1 MVWLIT
7 GGSGQLGT
15 AISKELSDRG
25 ILFKSC
31 SSSQLDITK
40 MQQVNDFILIHKPE
54 IIVNCAA
61 WANVDAAEEHEE
73 EATRVNCNGAGNVAI
88 AAQKTG
94 SKLIQ
99 ISTDHVFTGDA
110 QGYLDED
117 LPTNPQNAYGRT
129 KADGERLVMR
139 IYPEKS
145 YVLRTAWLY
154 SPWGENFAKTI
165 TRLAITGEKE
175 IRVVDDQIGQPTSA
189 IDLAKQIVGLA
200 HADSPPGIY
209 HGTNSGETSRFQ
221 FAREILRLTGMKTSS
236 VLAVPTSEYLLPA
249 KRPSRSVLGQ
259 KSWEKTGLQPMR
271 NWSEALESAMPRI
284 IASIK
289 ANG

>member
-1 MVWLIT
+1 MTWLIT

-15 AISKELSDRG
+15 AISKELNDRG

-31 SSSQLDITK
+31 SSSEIDITNL
-40 MQQVNDFILIHKPE
+40 QQVNDLILLHKPK

-61 WANVDAAEEHEE
+61 WTDVDAAEEHQA
-73 EATRVNCNGAGNVAI
+73 EAHSINGNGAGNIAS
-88 AAQKTG
+88 AAQKIG

-99 ISTDHVFTGDA
+99 ISTDYVFKGDT
-110 QGYLDED
+110 QGYLGED
-117 LPTNPQNAYGRT
+117 LPTNPQNVYGRT
-129 KADGERLVMR
+129 KAEGEKLVMR

-145 YVLRTAWLY
+145 YVIRTAWLY
-154 SPWGENFAKTI
+154 SPWGENFAKTM

-175 IRVVDDQIGQPTSA
+175 IKVVNDQIGQPTSA

-200 HADSPPGIY
+200 HSDSPPGIY

-221 FAREILRLTGMKTSS
+221 FAREIFRLTGMKTSY
-236 VLAVPTSEYLLPA
+236 VLGVPTAEYLLPA

-259 KSWEKTGLQPMR
+259 KSWEKTDLQPMR
-271 NWSEALESAMPRI
+271 NWKEALESAMPKI
-284 IASIK
+284 ISSIRT
-289 ANG
+289 NG

>member
-1 MVWLIT
+1 MTWLIT

-15 AISKELSDRG
+15 AVSKELNDRG
-25 ILFKSC
+25 ILFDSC
-31 SSSQLDITK
+31 SSSELDITES
-40 MQQVNDFILIHKPE
+40 QQVNDYILLHKPK
-54 IIVNCAA
+54 IIVNCAG
-61 WANVDAAEEHEE
+61 WTDVDAAEQHQE
-73 EATRVNCNGAGNVAI
+73 EATSVNSNGAGNIAI
-88 AAQKTG
+88 AARKTG

-99 ISTDHVFTGDA
+99 ISTDYVFKGDT
-110 QGYLDED
+110 QGYLEED
-117 LPTNPQNAYGRT
+117 LPTNPQNVYGRT
-129 KADGERLVMR
+129 KAEGERLVMT

-200 HADSPPGIY
+200 HTDSPPGIY
-209 HGTNSGETSRFQ
+209 HGTNSGEISRFQ

-236 VLAVPTSEYLLPA
+236 VLAVPTTEYLLPA

-259 KSWEKTGLQPMR
+259 KSWEKTDLQPMR
-271 NWSEALESAMPRI
+271 NWREALESAMPRI
-284 IASIK
+284 IASIRT
-289 ANG
+289 NG